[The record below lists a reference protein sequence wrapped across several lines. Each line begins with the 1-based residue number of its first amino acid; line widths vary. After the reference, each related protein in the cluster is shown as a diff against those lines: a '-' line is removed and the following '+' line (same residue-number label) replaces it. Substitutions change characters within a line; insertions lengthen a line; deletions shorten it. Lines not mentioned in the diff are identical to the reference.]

1 MEWFWGYASGI
12 ILYMA
17 ISIMTTI
24 PHLCCTRTHQT
35 RTLSLLN
42 ITHSTTLSILNA
54 HLSQRKWSTTSNYNT
69 ICWIKSYLESL
80 NQTLLQRNPDFLHQ
94 NVWPRFFLVRMNF
107 VFLKASQ
114 KGLEIFSFWEAYNNT
129 NPNVT
134 FPSLASFPPKSWN
147 PNPRRVP
154 LISSLCPDNHRGW
167 THTATHHLLCALTPW
182 SQGPLYIQG

>member
-1 MEWFWGYASGI
+1 MEWFRGYASGI

-80 NQTLLQRNPDFLHQ
+80 NQTLLQRDPDFLHQ
-94 NVWPRFFLVRMNF
+94 NVWPR
-107 VFLKASQ
+107 S
-114 KGLEIFSFWEAYNNT
+114 
-129 NPNVT
+129 
-134 FPSLASFPPKSWN
+134 
-147 PNPRRVP
+147 
-154 LISSLCPDNHRGW
+154 SSLLGWILYFRKLAKRVWRFSPFERLTIIPILMSPFHLQHPSHPNHG
-167 THTATHHLLCALTPW
+167 TLTLDGSHSSVLCAPTTTVA
-182 SQGPLYIQG
+182 GPTQLHIIYCAP